1 MKINNR
7 VRWYINLSNLKRK
20 VKPGQLPRY
29 NPGISVVKKYSQW
42 KRASSIILHRRK
54 QILCVESSK
63 ILETWSQLRS
73 ERAISRDIKKINN
86 LYK

>member
-7 VRWYINLSNLKRK
+7 VRWYISLPSLKRN

-29 NPGISVVKKYSQW
+29 NPGISVAKKYSQW

-54 QILCVESSK
+54 QILCVESIK

-73 ERAISRDIKKINN
+73 ERAISRYIIKINN